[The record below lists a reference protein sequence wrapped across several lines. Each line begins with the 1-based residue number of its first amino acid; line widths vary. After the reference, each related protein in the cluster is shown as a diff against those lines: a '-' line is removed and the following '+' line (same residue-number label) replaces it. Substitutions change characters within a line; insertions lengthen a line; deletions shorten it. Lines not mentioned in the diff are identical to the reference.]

1 MASAGLHNEV
11 GGTGPKPSR
20 QRRLPFA
27 ASYRHYYTA
36 IFAVVLLTFTIA
48 LTNALVSPE
57 LLDTWPPQEHVA
69 MSGSSLNGYMAVAGV
84 VVTIW
89 GLSVRYRTP
98 GSVIRSHLSTIAAL
112 LVLLPLLPLLRYP
125 VANLRHIG
133 NLYWYAYYIP
143 FVNVPTLLV
152 FCAFRAAALDVRP
165 EAVRLLRIDGVLSI
179 LLVALALTNDLHHLV
194 FRWESPTITTDAYA
208 YGPLYWIV
216 LGFVALNATVFFA
229 VLFRAAGNHKQRT
242 LTPIGVLL
250 LSGAAYMLVYALGTA
265 QLPLDNLPM
274 QFLAICM
281 IVIEY
286 CLDTRL
292 FPSYMGYSTL
302 FRALPFEVM
311 VLSNHLVPVFSTDQ
325 AKDKTLPQEVVSELE
340 RELPLERGTT
350 VSLPSSP
357 GSVTTAY
364 GITGGVAV
372 LTESTAEM
380 DRRRQDLQDA
390 HDELERGN
398 AMLERRREMR
408 AALYRQQR
416 EHELLTDV
424 NESVL
429 WATTAIRRLL
439 EGLPSEHDEE
449 RAEERYR
456 SLMLVRLLLAY
467 CKRKGAL
474 VLAEQ
479 AGNQLDAE
487 RLQLVLGE
495 TMTDLGLAGIEGGA
509 LVEVKS
515 ALPAKTFSVIY
526 DCLYDFV
533 TIAFVNDGST
543 IMVFLHEYG
552 DSSVELRI
560 AMECEHLDVSCAEE
574 LREVLAT
581 RDVSYRIAEEDD
593 ALKLSVVVSR
603 VEEGLR

>member
-1 MASAGLHNEV
+1 MATHTADNNRDREV
-11 GGTGPKPSR
+11 LRAQRHPAPLGGYR
-20 QRRLPFA
+20 Q
-27 ASYRHYYTA
+27 YYTA
-36 IFAVVLLTFTIA
+36 VHATVFLTFVA
-48 LTNALVSPE
+48 ALVRVFASPE
-57 LLDTWPPQEHVA
+57 LSSAWPPQEHIT
-69 MSGSSLNGYMAVAGV
+69 MGESSLNGYMAISGV
-84 VVTIW
+84 IVTLWAI
-89 GLSVRYRTP
+89 SVRYRTS
-98 GSVIRSHLSTIAAL
+98 GSVIRGHLSTAAEL

-125 VANLRHIG
+125 VTDLRHVG

-143 FVNVPTLLV
+143 FVHVPTLLV

-216 LGFVALNATVFFA
+216 LGFVALNAIVFFA

-325 AKDKTLPQEVVSELE
+325 AKDKGLSAEVVLHLADEI
-340 RELPLERGTT
+340 PLGRGETAA
-350 VSLPSSP
+350 LPSQP
-357 GSVTTAY
+357 GSMTTAY

-380 DRRRQDLQDA
+380 DRRRQDLQNA
-390 HDELERGN
+390 HDELEHGN
-398 AMLERRREMR
+398 AMLRRQREMR
-408 AALYRQQR
+408 AALFRQRR

-424 NESVL
+424 NESLL
-429 WATTAIRRLL
+429 WATTAIHLL
-439 EGLPSEHDEE
+439 LDELPSELDEG
-449 RAEERYR
+449 RAEERRR
-456 SLMLVRLLLAY
+456 SLILVRLLLAY

-474 VLAEQ
+474 VLAEK

-495 TMTDLGLAGIEGGA
+495 TMTDLGLADIEGAA
-509 LVEVKS
+509 LVEVTQ
-515 ALPAKTFSVIY
+515 ALPASTFSVIY

-533 TIAFVNDGST
+533 TIAFVNEDST
-543 IMVFLHEYG
+543 LMVFLHEYG
-552 DSSVELRI
+552 SNSVELRI
-560 AMECEHLDVSCAEE
+560 AMECDSLDVSCADE
-574 LREVLAT
+574 LRDVLDK
-581 RDVSYRIAEEDD
+581 RDVSYRITEEED
-593 ALKLSVVVSR
+593 ALKLSVIVARTEEVSP
-603 VEEGLR
+603 